1 MIKPSSDGL
10 PVVNTHVHMPPNFSA
25 FTSVDDV
32 IATAVD
38 EGVSALG
45 ISNFY
50 DQTVYHHFGEAAAA
64 AGIVPL
70 YGLEFI
76 THVGDLERDGI
87 RVNDPANPG
96 RFYLCGKGIDMG
108 RAMPPTATAIRQGN
122 DQRAAAMVGL
132 VAAHLAA
139 AGVEG
144 ADELSVDVIAGAV
157 ARRAG
162 VPVEWVSLQE
172 RHIAMAVQEV
182 LAKLPHDERAAALER
197 ACGRPSTVDIDD
209 PVALQGEIRSRLLKS
224 GTPAF
229 VPEVPVGFDEAYAF
243 VLAMGGMPVYP
254 TLADGTMPICEFET
268 PAADLAQ
275 KVIARNIHAT
285 ELIPIRN
292 KSAVVD
298 EYVQA
303 FLDAGLVVMAGT
315 EHNTAERIPIDPFC
329 ADGPMSSFARQAFW
343 QGTCVVAA
351 HQQLVTRGQTG
362 FVDASGER
370 TDRTVAELADLG
382 ARIIKGE
389 VGSDGPDRRNG

>member
-1 MIKPSSDGL
+1 MIKPSRDGL

-50 DQTVYHHFGEAAAA
+50 DQTVYRHFGETATA
-64 AGIVPL
+64 AGIVAL

-76 THVGDLERDGI
+76 TRVDDLGRDGI
-87 RVNDPANPG
+87 RVNDPANAG

-108 RAMPPTATAIRQGN
+108 RAMPATASAIRQGN
-122 DQRAAAMVGL
+122 DQRAAAMVAL
-132 VAAHLAA
+132 VSAHLAA

-144 ADELSVDVIAGAV
+144 ADALSVEVIAGAV

-197 ACGRPSTVDIDD
+197 AYGRSSTVDIDD
-209 PVALQGEIRSRLLKS
+209 PVALQGEIRSRLLKA

-254 TLADGTMPICEFET
+254 TLADGTMPMCEFEA

-275 KVIARNIHAT
+275 KVLARGIHAT
-285 ELIPIRN
+285 ELIPIRI
-292 KSAVVD
+292 KSVVVD

-329 ADGPMSSFARQAFW
+329 ADGPMSGFARRAFW
-343 QGTCVVAA
+343 EGTCVVAA
-351 HQQLVTRGQTG
+351 HQHLVTRGLAG
-362 FVDASGER
+362 FVDAAGER
-370 TDRTVAELADLG
+370 TGRTVTELASLG
-382 ARIIKGE
+382 ARINRGE
-389 VGSDGPDRRNG
+389 AGCDGPDRQDG